1 MCAYR
6 ELLLWQ
12 RAVELAEV
20 IHHSTAAFPLVE
32 RLGLTLQLRRL
43 ALAIPLHVAEHYSQR
58 ASTFLLGLHR
68 AQRTLRQLEHQVFIA
83 GRLQYW
89 SGEQSE
95 EIARHLAEV
104 QHLLQAFLHSL
115 CPSSES

>member
-1 MCAYR
+1 MCGYR

-20 IHHSTAAFPLVE
+20 IHHSTDTFPRVE
-32 RLGLTLQLRRL
+32 CLGLTLQLRRL
-43 ALAIPLHVAEHYSQR
+43 AIAIPLQVAEYYSQR

-68 AQRTLRQLEHQVFIA
+68 AHRTLRQLEHQVFIA

-104 QHLLQAFLHSL
+104 RRLLQAFLHSL
-115 CPSSES
+115 CPSSEF